1 MSAAGEA
8 AHEAEVRGVD
18 RAARVLPPYKVLATA
33 LRRTTEC
40 LACELADPTDS
51 EPAWNEI
58 EWAVARSAA
67 AMQGI
72 SALLAHNLVW
82 EGPPAWLGFL
92 EEQRAQSVLRHERI
106 GLLLATIDTA
116 MRAHGVAAV
125 ALKGA
130 ALRTLELYRPGERP
144 MGDVDLLV
152 RSADVPRV
160 AAAMADIDY
169 VEAFT
174 TQRHGVYEP
183 RHKTA
188 PRGFGEHVDNP
199 LKIEIHTAVA
209 ELLPVRSVDI
219 TEALQRGGAPAG
231 LNNYPDLVSLL
242 LHLLLHAA
250 GNMRAHALRHV
261 QLHDIALVASLLY
274 EKDWRA
280 LLAQPANRGT
290 RWWLF
295 PPLAL
300 TARYYP
306 KHVPPE
312 VLHAARAACPRVLR
326 AAAGRQA
333 LTDVSWSN
341 LRIGA
346 LPGLEWSRSPL
357 DALRLLASRV
367 APSRRSLSQ
376 LEAARRDQPQ
386 LDRVPWYGVSHG
398 SRIVR
403 WVFSRPPRVQTIVA
417 VRAALESADV
427 GATKAGD

>member
-1 MSAAGEA
+1 MSATGEA
-8 AHEAEVRGVD
+8 AHEVGQRGGT
-18 RAARVLPPYKVLATA
+18 AIALPPYNVLAAA
-33 LRRTTEC
+33 LRRTTER
-40 LACELADPTDS
+40 LACELAQPTDS
-51 EPAWNEI
+51 QPAWNEI

-82 EGPPAWLGFL
+82 DGPPAWGAFL

-106 GLLLATIDTA
+106 GSLLAKIDAA

-152 RSADVPRV
+152 RSADLPRV
-160 AAAMADIDY
+160 AAAMADTGY

-174 TQRHGVYEP
+174 TQRHRVYEP

-209 ELLPVRSVDI
+209 EPLPVRSVDI
-219 TEALQRGGAPAG
+219 TEVLQRGGAPPG

-250 GNMRAHALRHV
+250 GNMRAHALRQV

-274 EKDWRA
+274 EKDWQE
-280 LLAQPANRGT
+280 LLEEAQNRGT

-300 TARYYP
+300 TARYYTD
-306 KHVPPE
+306 HVPPE
-312 VLHAARAACPRVLR
+312 VVRAAKAACPLVLR
-326 AAAGRQA
+326 AAAARQS

-341 LRIGA
+341 LRIDA

-357 DALRLLASRV
+357 EALRLLTSRV
-367 APSRRSLSQ
+367 APSRRSLAQ

-417 VRAALESADV
+417 VRAALESAAV
-427 GATKAGD
+427 GVTKAAD